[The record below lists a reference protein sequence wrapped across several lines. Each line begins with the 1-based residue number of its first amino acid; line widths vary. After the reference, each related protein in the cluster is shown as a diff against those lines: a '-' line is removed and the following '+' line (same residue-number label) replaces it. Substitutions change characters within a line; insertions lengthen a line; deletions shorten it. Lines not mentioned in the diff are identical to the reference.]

1 MTDEKTNWAAI
12 RDSWQNLLT
21 GLGTLWDKG
30 RWTVPRASRFMDPE
44 TLEALFHGDPY
55 ARRVVE
61 DPVRAAL
68 RQGFELVSSGM
79 WELVSERAGG
89 LMWYEPDPEQAKRE
103 ALDIEQKLTS
113 LGAHDA
119 LLQMFVFGRL
129 FGRQAILIGADDGQ
143 PDLAQ
148 PLVEDRVREIRYLE
162 VIDCR
167 DFYPMTYQSDPTK
180 PGYGDPETWLIRRA
194 AGGGTA
200 GSATKIHKSRLLLAG
215 GALTSRRKRMENN
228 WRDASIL
235 DAAQGELQRFNT
247 DSMSMSSMMMD
258 SSQAVL
264 KMTDFARMLA
274 GGERDT
280 LKDRMDIIDR
290 GRSISRIMP
299 LDKDGEDFS
308 YVDRSFA
315 GVKDVFE
322 KRQQLLS
329 GAYGWPMVI
338 LFGREP
344 AGLSSTGE
352 ADIRGWYDTIH
363 ADRETRYRPT
373 IERLV
378 RLVARS
384 LDAEQPESWGIS
396 WPSLWQE
403 SPKERA
409 ERQKLVSETDNT
421 YILNGVLDPSE
432 VSTAR
437 YGSGEWSDQAPQ
449 LDTESRERVREL
461 ATAPPPEPGEE
472 EELYGEREPG
482 DEEHMK
488 PEEAV
493 DPSTALNGA
502 QVKAMV
508 EVVQATARGELPR
521 GTAVEI
527 LAASFPI
534 SREEADLILGEVGR
548 GFKMPKGEEPAE

>member
-1 MTDEKTNWAAI
+1 MDEKTNWTAL

-30 RWTVPRASRFMDPE
+30 RWTVPRSAHFMDPE

-61 DPVRAAL
+61 DPVRAAM
-68 RQGFELVSSGM
+68 RQGYDLISSGM
-79 WELVSERAGG
+79 WDQGSRRAGSWT
-89 LMWYEPDPEQAKRE
+89 WYEPDPEQSKRE
-103 ALDIEQKLTS
+103 ALDIRQKLDAI
-113 LGAHDA
+113 GADDA
-119 LLQMFVFGRL
+119 LMQLFVFGRL
-129 FGRQAILIGADDGQ
+129 FGRQAVLIGADDGQ
-143 PDLAQ
+143 SNLAK
-148 PLVEDRVREIRYLE
+148 PLDEEKVKDVRYLE

-167 DFYPMTYQSDPTK
+167 DFYVSSYQTDPTK
-180 PGYGDPETWLIRRA
+180 PGYGDPEVWRITRA
-194 AGGGTA
+194 SGTVSNT
-200 GSATKIHKSRLLLAG
+200 GQVLVHQSRLLMAG

-228 WRDASIL
+228 WRDASVL

-247 DSMSMSSMMMD
+247 DSMSMSSMLMD
-258 SSQAVL
+258 CSQAVL

-274 GGERDT
+274 GGEKDT

-299 LDKDGEDFS
+299 IDKDGEEFS

-329 GAYGWPMVI
+329 GAYGWPMVV

-363 ADRETRYRPT
+363 AARETQYRPT

-378 RLVARS
+378 RLIARAC
-384 LDAEQPESWGIS
+384 DVEQPESWGIS

-409 ERQKLVSETDNT
+409 ERQKLTADTDNT
-421 YILNGVLDPSE
+421 YIMNGVLDPSE

-461 ATAPPPEPGEE
+461 ETAPPPEPGDE
-472 EELYGEREPG
+472 EELYGETLP
-482 DEEHMK
+482 DMPQ

-493 DPSTALNGA
+493 DPRTALNGA

-508 EVVQATARGELPR
+508 EVVQSTALGQLPR
-521 GTAVEI
+521 ETAVEI

-548 GFKMPKGEEPAE
+548 GFKMAKEEETTE